1 MRLGYERWNLTICSD
16 VDGPRGCEAEWN
28 EPDKGKYH
36 LSAESE
42 EQNERTNGTETGSW
56 TPNKRRAAGRGRVG
70 GLGGGGEDREART
83 GTYSAVT
90 GSWRGARGIRSGP
103 LITPDGAG
111 GDEARRGDR
120 ALSHVNV

>member
-56 TPNKRRAAGRGRVG
+56 TPNKRRAAGRGGVG
-70 GLGGGGEDREART
+70 GLVGEGRIGKNEPAPTAR
-83 GTYSAVT
+83 SRA
-90 GSWRGARGIRSGP
+90 RGAERGEYSQG
-103 LITPDGAG
+103 
-111 GDEARRGDR
+111 
-120 ALSHVNV
+120 H